1 MIAKEVFPFADVM
14 IVYIENP
21 KESTKQ
27 LIVLITEFSK
37 ISLFMVNIQKVSTL
51 NSSGKQ
57 LQSNF

>member
-1 MIAKEVFPFADVM
+1 MIAKEVFPFADVK

-57 LQSNF
+57 L